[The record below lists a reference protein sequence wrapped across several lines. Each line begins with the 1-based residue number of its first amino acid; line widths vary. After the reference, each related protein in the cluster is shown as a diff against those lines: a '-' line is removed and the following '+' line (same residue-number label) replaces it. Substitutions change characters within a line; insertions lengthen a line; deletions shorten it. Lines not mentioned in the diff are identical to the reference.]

1 MSQKDRVAIDPRK
14 TDLELGIGGKGWR
27 KKDGLQPLL
36 NIQVERKAT

>member
-1 MSQKDRVAIDPRK
+1 MSQKDRVTIDPRK
-14 TDLELGIGGKGWR
+14 TLELGIGGKGWK